1 MAKKARPSF
10 QKRERE
16 KARQQKNK
24 DKQARR
30 VEAKQRRADSG
41 PRFGGGQDPDI
52 AGIQPGPQLLPEQWA
67 YSTSQQQGPVKEAQD
82 DNL

>member
-1 MAKKARPSF
+1 MAKKPRATF

-16 KARQQKNK
+16 KARQLKNK

-30 VEAKQRRADSG
+30 VEARQRRADSG
-41 PRFGGGQDPDI
+41 QRLVGAEDPDI
-52 AGIQPGPQLLPEQWA
+52 VGILPGPQLLPEQWA
-67 YSTSQQQGPVKEAQD
+67 YATSDQPGAVKEAQD

>member
-1 MAKKARPSF
+1 MTKTNRASF

-41 PRFGGGQDPDI
+41 QRLVGAEDPDI
-52 AGIQPGPQLLPEQWA
+52 VGILPGPQLLPEQWSYA
-67 YSTSQQQGPVKEAQD
+67 TSKQPGALKEAQD